1 MAASRQFR
9 ETLWFKKGSLD
20 SAPAPAKDSEA
31 AGPADTLPVE
41 DRYLDDGSVTR
52 EDSQMFS
59 VRTGSTQF
67 VPKLVEPVT
76 LPHDGLP
83 TLVGEMKRGRR
94 AVLAVIGAA
103 VAAVCVII
111 AVYVV

>member
-9 ETLWFKKGSLD
+9 ETLWFKKGTLD
-20 SAPAPAKDSEA
+20 SAPAADGPEA
-31 AGPADTLPVE
+31 RPVDTLPVE
-41 DRYLDDGSVTR
+41 DRYLDDGTVTR

-67 VPKLVEPVT
+67 VPRIVETVS

-83 TLVGEMKRGRR
+83 VLVSEMKRGRR
-94 AVLAVIGAA
+94 AMLAVIGAA
-103 VAAVCVII
+103 VAAACVII
-111 AVYVV
+111 AVYVA